1 MERFREITEEM
12 RTLYERKNADYG
24 DSFEKSCDEW
34 GLISCVI
41 RLSDKIERLES
52 LCRNGE
58 TRVEDESLRDTLIDL
73 AKYAVMG
80 IGWLDEINGR
90 GIE

>member
-34 GLISCVI
+34 GFGSCVS
-41 RLSDKIERLES
+41 RLSDKRERLKS
-52 LCRNGE
+52 VRRNGE

-73 AKYAVMG
+73 ANYAVMG
-80 IGWLDEINGR
+80 IGWLDEVSGR

>member
-41 RLSDKIERLES
+41 RLSDKIERLKG

-73 AKYAVMG
+73 ANYAVMG
-80 IGWLDEINGR
+80 IGWLDEVSGR

>member
-41 RLSDKIERLES
+41 RLSDKIARLKS

-73 AKYAVMG
+73 ANYAVMG
-80 IGWLDEINGR
+80 IGWLDEVSGR

>member
-12 RTLYERKNADYG
+12 RALYERKNADYG

-41 RLSDKIERLES
+41 RLSDKIERLKS

-73 AKYAVMG
+73 ANYAVMG
-80 IGWLDEINGR
+80 IGWLDEVSGR

>member
-1 MERFREITEEM
+1 M
-12 RTLYERKNADYG
+12 
-24 DSFEKSCDEW
+24 
-34 GLISCVI
+34 ISCVI
-41 RLSDKIERLES
+41 RLSDKIERLKS

-73 AKYAVMG
+73 ANYAVMG
-80 IGWLDEINGR
+80 IGWLDEVSGR

>member
-1 MERFREITEEM
+1 M
-12 RTLYERKNADYG
+12 K
-24 DSFEKSCDEW
+24 
-34 GLISCVI
+34 
-41 RLSDKIERLES
+41 S

-73 AKYAVMG
+73 ANYAVMG
-80 IGWLDEINGR
+80 IGWLDEVNGR